1 MHACWAGR
9 FAAVLLSML
18 FSAAAGCGTELLK
31 PDFEARNQLGN
42 QILDLYER
50 PDGFWWQDG
59 DVWDMQ
65 QKKGIITIKGS
76 QLTAEGGMC
85 GPAGEGDCTATF
97 SSSVVT
103 VSLPD
108 SPNPVPIDYHMRR
121 NNGALEVS
129 DAQDNLLVV
138 LKPRSTGA
146 DIFDGQRTLI
156 GTADPDKGGTLW
168 VSNWDQATI
177 GSSDGDAPP
186 EIAALAQGAMLD
198 TGTDPAIPG
207 HAIVIAAAL
216 TWLR

>member
-1 MHACWAGR
+1 G
-9 FAAVLLSML
+9 S
-18 FSAAAGCGTELLK
+18 
-31 PDFEARNQLGN
+31 

-59 DVWDMQ
+59 DVWDRQ

-76 QLTAEGGMC
+76 QLAAEGGIC
-85 GPAGEGDCTATF
+85 GPAGQGDCAATF

-108 SPNPVPIDYHMRR
+108 GPSPVPIDYHMRR

-129 DAQDNLLVV
+129 DAQDNLLVS
-138 LKPRSTGA
+138 LRPRSTGA
-146 DIFDGQRTLI
+146 DILDGQGNLI
-156 GTADPDKGGTLW
+156 GTADPDKDGRLW
-168 VSNWDQATI
+168 VSNWDNATI
-177 GSSDGDAPP
+177 GSSIGDVPP

-198 TGTDPAIPG
+198 TGTDPSIPG
-207 HAIVIAAAL
+207 HAVVIAAAL